1 MKNDKKKKK
10 NFSNILWKCL
20 MEMSVIELIGVE
32 KEEDD

>member
-1 MKNDKKKKK
+1 MIKKKKK
-10 NFSNILWKCL
+10 KLFKYL

>member
-1 MKNDKKKKK
+1 MIKKKRKK
-10 NFSNILWKCL
+10 LFKYL